1 MASLASRISLI
12 VRSKANALID
22 SLEDPAEV
30 IDQTIVD
37 AKKEYADLLKQSTD
51 VFVNEK
57 KCLKDK
63 EDVQKEI
70 DQFNSIA
77 EKAVR
82 AGNDDDATQAL
93 QHVTE
98 LEEKLDRANQ
108 RYEKA
113 AASAK
118 ALRDKL
124 TEMSDNIKTMEERAA
139 GIRADMATAKVTEKV
154 SKVKVNDSAFKTFD
168 RLAEK
173 AEKERMAAE
182 TLEEFEDKKHE
193 DKNEDL
199 AKKYSTAKGPDVSDR
214 LAALKAKVGQ
224 Q

>member
-1 MASLASRISLI
+1 
-12 VRSKANALID
+12 
-22 SLEDPAEV
+22 
-30 IDQTIVD
+30 
-37 AKKEYADLLKQSTD
+37 
-51 VFVNEK
+51 
-57 KCLKDK
+57 
-63 EDVQKEI
+63 
-70 DQFNSIA
+70 
-77 EKAVR
+77 
-82 AGNDDDATQAL
+82 
-93 QHVTE
+93 
-98 LEEKLDRANQ
+98 
-108 RYEKA
+108 
-113 AASAK
+113 
-118 ALRDKL
+118 
-124 TEMSDNIKTMEERAA
+124 
-139 GIRADMATAKVTEKV
+139 MATAKVTEKV